1 MISKRRR
8 ISHGCLAVT
17 LFLLVSMVL
26 SLAVFADGT
35 DSTAQTTSL
44 TVVNQAGNV
53 PIPDAPFQLYLV
65 ATVTQ
70 SGHIRFA
77 PEFADFGV
85 ALVAEE
91 ESEDDNL
98 SDTAVTLE
106 NYVVAMAAEDEPIEP
121 VASVETD
128 ENGMA
133 QFPDLPEGLYLLV
146 GQPVTIDETV
156 YTPLAMLITLYD
168 ETTDNQ
174 SDLTV
179 YTKVSK
185 RTVEPS
191 PMDLTVLKIWADDDN
206 AASQRPSEVTVTLY
220 GDEEVYDT
228 VTLSSQNNW
237 RYTWE
242 NLDDTVDWHLVE
254 IEVPDNYTVTAVQEG
269 TVFVVTNTYVPEPT
283 PTPAPTPTATP
294 SPTPE
299 PTETPEPTVTPV
311 PTETPEPTVTPVP
324 TATPEPS
331 QPPVETP
338 KPTEPPVETPVPT
351 EPPALI
357 ETPAPTDTP
366 SPTDTPEPTEPPAL
380 VETPEPTD
388 TPEPTETPT
397 ETPEPTETPTL
408 TETPAPTTTPTPT
421 TTTTTSNPKLP
432 QTGQLWWPIVVLA
445 MAGLAMILLGVGIRR
460 RGNDHHEE

>member
-1 MISKRRR
+1 MTSKSRR

-53 PIPDAPFQLYLV
+53 RIPDAPFQLYLV
-65 ATVTQ
+65 ATVTKA
-70 SGHIRFA
+70 GNVKFE
-77 PEFADFGV
+77 PEFAEFGV
-85 ALVAEE
+85 ALISAA
-91 ESEDDNL
+91 DDNDNL

-106 NYVVAMAAEDEPIEP
+106 SYVVAQAAEGEAIEP
-121 VASVETD
+121 VESVETD
-128 ENGMA
+128 ENGVA
-133 QFPDLPEGLYLLV
+133 QFPDLPDGLYLLV
-146 GQPVTIDETV
+146 GQPVTMDETV
-156 YTPLAMLITLYD
+156 YTPLAMLITLTD
-168 ETTDNQ
+168 TTDQESN
-174 SDLTV
+174 LTV
-179 YTKVSK
+179 YTKVST

-191 PMDLTVLKIWADDDN
+191 PIDLTVIKIWQDDDN

-220 GDEEVYDT
+220 GDDEAYDT

-237 RYTWE
+237 RHTW
-242 NLDDTVDWHLVE
+242 NDLSDSVDWHLVE
-254 IEVPDNYTVTAVQEG
+254 TDVPDHYTVTAVQEG
-269 TVFVVTNTYVPEPT
+269 DVFVVTNTYVPEPT

-294 SPTPE
+294 SPTPG
-299 PTETPEPTVTPV
+299 PTEP
-311 PTETPEPTVTPVP
+311 PVP
-324 TATPEPS
+324 TATPEP
-331 QPPVETP
+331 
-338 KPTEPPVETPVPT
+338 TEPPVETPKPT

-397 ETPEPTETPTL
+397 L

-432 QTGQLWWPIVVLA
+432 QTGQLWWPVMVLA
-445 MAGLAMILLGVGIRR
+445 MVGLAMILLGVGIRR
-460 RGNDHHEE
+460 RGNDHHEGE